1 MAEETRNQGIS
12 MAEETGNQGI
22 SMENWDAICVGAGI
36 TSLAFGA
43 QLALRH
49 PDARILIIDKHSVPG
64 GYATAF
70 RRPKAEAV
78 FDCSLHKLSG
88 MQEGGNLKRIFSD
101 LGLEDEL
108 SLKYPD
114 DYFEACLPG
123 ENIKLGNNSD
133 AVLRTLISRYPEEAT
148 ALHKFF
154 DEVSVHGKNGYYQ
167 FQMMNGTYEPDF
179 AQLRYAHR
187 HLKGISVRDA
197 FEERFSN
204 GLLKEILGAPGLY
217 VGGFPEDLGYLY
229 FLHVV
234 YATLFRGNAYV
245 RGTSQHLSDVLT
257 KKIIAA
263 GGRVMLGTTVTK
275 ILSNESGDVVGVK
288 TSRGSFFSKKA
299 YINVSPH
306 YALGT
311 LFERKPE
318 VDAVVKKLHG
328 LKPSRSTTTLYLTT
342 DVDPIDL
349 GFNSTEM
356 MIIAH
361 PSEDCFASRVH
372 AQSYEEDEMANE
384 RSFWSNSVMEVT
396 NYHALDPTG
405 GRVICVN
412 VLDSISHWPERKSR
426 GYKEKKKRAEKVLL
440 ERLFVA
446 KPQLEGHVVFTEVSS
461 PKTCLRFTNNTDG
474 AGFGAMVSKDI
485 SGHLFHYSF
494 PIKGV
499 HFLSAWVAGPS
510 YEAAFCFAEMKVDN
524 WEV

>member
-1 MAEETRNQGIS
+1 MAEEVRNRGV
-12 MAEETGNQGI
+12 
-22 SMENWDAICVGAGI
+22 SMESWDAICVGAGI

-49 PDARILIIDKHSVPG
+49 PNARILIIEKHSVPG

-70 RRPKAEAV
+70 RRPKAGAV

-88 MQEGGNLKRIFSD
+88 MQEGGNLKRILSD
-101 LGLEDEL
+101 LGLDGKL
-108 SLKYPD
+108 GLKYPK
-114 DYFEACLPG
+114 DYFEVCLPG
-123 ENIKLGNNSD
+123 GNIKLGNNAE
-133 AVLRTLISRYPEEAT
+133 AVLQTLINRYPEEAT
-148 ALHKFF
+148 ALCEFF
-154 DEVSVHGKNGYYQ
+154 EEVSVHGKNGYYQ

-179 AQLRYAHR
+179 SQLRYAHR
-187 HLKGISVRDA
+187 HLKSISVRDA
-197 FEERFSN
+197 FEKRFKN
-204 GLLKEILGAPGLY
+204 GFLKEILGATGIY

-245 RGTSQHLSDVLT
+245 EGTSQRLSDVLT
-257 KKIIAA
+257 NQIVAV
-263 GGRVMLGTTVTK
+263 GGCLMLGTTVTK
-275 ILSNESGDVVGVK
+275 ILSNEAGDVVGVE
-288 TSRGSFFSKKA
+288 TTRGIYSSKKV

-306 YALGT
+306 YALSN
-311 LFERKPE
+311 LFEHKQDIE
-318 VDAVVKKLHG
+318 AVAKKLHG

-349 GFNSTEM
+349 GFTSTEM
-356 MIIAH
+356 MIIAN
-361 PSEDCFASRVH
+361 SSDECFASREF
-372 AQSYEEDEMANE
+372 AQGYGGDEIAYE

-396 NYHALDPTG
+396 NYHALDPAG

-412 VLDSISHWPERKSR
+412 VLDSISHWPERKSK
-426 GYKEKKKRAEKVLL
+426 GYKEKKKRAEKILL
-440 ERLFVA
+440 QRLFVA

-461 PKTCLRFTNNTDG
+461 PQTYRRFTNNTDG
-474 AGFGAMVSKDI
+474 AGYGAMVSKDI

-510 YEAAFCFAEMKVDN
+510 YEAAFCFAEMKVDK
-524 WEV
+524 WEA